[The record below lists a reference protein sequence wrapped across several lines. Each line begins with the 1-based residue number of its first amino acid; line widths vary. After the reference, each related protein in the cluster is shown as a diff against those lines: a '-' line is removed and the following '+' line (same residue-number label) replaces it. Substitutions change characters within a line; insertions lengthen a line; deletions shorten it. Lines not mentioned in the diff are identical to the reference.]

1 MNATLKT
8 ELNGDYFGKLGG
20 LPDYQRILHIC
31 RLKKANFMFL
41 VKSIHPTIKL

>member
-20 LPDYQRILHIC
+20 LPDYQRHLQ
-31 RLKKANFMFL
+31 
-41 VKSIHPTIKL
+41 V